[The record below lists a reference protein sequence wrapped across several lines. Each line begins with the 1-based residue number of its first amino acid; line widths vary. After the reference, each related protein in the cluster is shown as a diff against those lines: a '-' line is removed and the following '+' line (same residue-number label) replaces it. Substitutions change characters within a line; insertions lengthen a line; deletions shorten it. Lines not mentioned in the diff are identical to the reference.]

1 MPTAK
6 LGDLRCAEQVSGCIS
21 EEAGLGS
28 FAAFLVT
35 LLRGTPFVLADIFFL
50 LVVLGL
56 LFFTTVR
63 FVAARAL
70 VAERALVAARTFFA
84 ERAFVVLRFFVVALP
99 GFRLDRVAL
108 ADAVRWDVAASS
120 AF

>member
-1 MPTAK
+1 
-6 LGDLRCAEQVSGCIS
+6 
-21 EEAGLGS
+21 
-28 FAAFLVT
+28 LVT
-35 LLRGTPFVLADIFFL
+35 LLRGTPFVLTDIFFL

-56 LFFTTVR
+56 LFFTRVR

-70 VAERALVAARTFFA
+70 VAERALVAVRTFFA